1 MDGMRVRFDENGL
14 IPTIVQHARSG
25 EVLMLGYM
33 NEAAL
38 QRTIASGLVTFWS
51 RSRGELWQKGATS
64 GNVLRL
70 VELRQ
75 DCDGDALLV
84 RAEPAGP
91 TCHTGAWSCFHRA
104 LDGAPADPPA
114 PPAAVLARLEDI
126 IARRRAERPAGSY
139 TTRMLDG
146 GVDRI
151 GKKIGEEAAEVIIAA
166 KNDSPEELAWE
177 LADLLFHSMLLL
189 ADRGLPPDAVW
200 AELWRRHADRAAS
213 AGAMAPPSSLEKG
226 EP

>member
-1 MDGMRVRFDENGL
+1 LSFELYCSKLRTQNSKLKTEDTVQFDNQGL
-14 IPTIVQHARSG
+14 IPAIVQHARSG

-38 QRTIASGLVTFWS
+38 RQTLESELVTFWS
-51 RSRGELWQKGATS
+51 RSRQSLWQKGETS
-64 GNVLRL
+64 GNLLRL

-84 RAEPAGP
+84 LAEPAGP
-91 TCHTGAWSCFHRA
+91 TCHTGQPSCFHRR
-104 LDGAPADPPA
+104 LDGEVVQERVPASGM
-114 PPAAVLARLEDI
+114 VTELSDI
-126 IARRRAERPAGSY
+126 IARRAAERPEGSY
-139 TTRMLDG
+139 VVKLLDG

-166 KNDSPEELAWE
+166 KNDSATELIWE

-189 ADRGLPPDAVW
+189 ARQGVPIEAIW
-200 AELWRRHADRAAS
+200 AELRRRHS
-213 AGAMAPPSSLEKG
+213 
-226 EP
+226 

>member
-1 MDGMRVRFDENGL
+1 MQFDDRGL
-14 IPTIVQHARSG
+14 IPAIVQHARSG

-38 QRTIASGLVTFWS
+38 QRTIESGLVTFWS
-51 RSRGELWQKGATS
+51 RSRQSIWQKGETS

-70 VELRQ
+70 IELRQ

-84 RAEPAGP
+84 LAEPAGP
-91 TCHTGAWSCFHRA
+91 TCHTGAPSCFHRQ
-104 LDGAPADPPA
+104 LDGEAAQGRVPASGMLTELGD
-114 PPAAVLARLEDI
+114 L
-126 IARRRAERPAGSY
+126 IARRASERPEGSY
-139 TTRMLDG
+139 VVKMLDG

-166 KNDSPEELAWE
+166 KNNSASELTWE

-189 ADRGLPPDAVW
+189 ARQGVPFEAIW
-200 AELWRRHADRAAS
+200 AELRRRHS
-213 AGAMAPPSSLEKG
+213 
-226 EP
+226 

>member
-1 MDGMRVRFDENGL
+1 VQFDNQGL
-14 IPTIVQHARSG
+14 IPAIVQHARSG

-38 QRTIASGLVTFWS
+38 RQTLESELVTFWS
-51 RSRGELWQKGATS
+51 RSRQSLWQKGETS
-64 GNVLRL
+64 GNLLRL

-84 RAEPAGP
+84 LAEPAGP
-91 TCHTGAWSCFHRA
+91 TCHTGQPSCFHRR
-104 LDGAPADPPA
+104 LDGEPVQERVPASGMITE
-114 PPAAVLARLEDI
+114 LSDI
-126 IARRRAERPAGSY
+126 IARRAAERPEGSY
-139 TTRMLDG
+139 VVKLLDG

-166 KNDSPEELAWE
+166 KNDSATELIWE

-189 ADRGLPPDAVW
+189 ARQGVPIEAIW
-200 AELWRRHADRAAS
+200 AELRRRHS
-213 AGAMAPPSSLEKG
+213 
-226 EP
+226 